1 MACRVERTAE
11 RGRPAQAGRFAIRGR
26 PAARTCIPGRGGVCV
41 LITLIAAAVFAC
53 DVVTKYLV
61 ASHMRPGDTV
71 AVIPHFFSI
80 TYIHNAGAA
89 FGLLQNQTLLFLVIT
104 AAVIALILTYG
115 RRVARSTPILGVAFG
130 LQLGGALGN
139 LLDRLLYARV
149 IDFIDFKVWPF
160 IFNVADMAIVI
171 GGALFALVVLREPA
185 AEEGRRP

>member
-1 MACRVERTAE
+1 M
-11 RGRPAQAGRFAIRGR
+11 
-26 PAARTCIPGRGGVCV
+26 

-53 DVVTKYLV
+53 DVATKYLV
-61 ASHMRPGDTV
+61 ASHMRPGDSLPV
-71 AVIPHFFSI
+71 VPGFFYI

-115 RRVARSTPILGVAFG
+115 RRVARSAPILGVAFG

-171 GGALFALVVLREPA
+171 GGALFALVVLREPT